1 MNLEPHK
8 VRETIDHLRSLWP
21 NAAVFLNDQPVEQ
34 ESKGFE
40 AALRDMEARI
50 EARLVALSK
59 PEPAPAPAPA
69 PVQISMDPKFRDG
82 LINFFREF
90 SGWFYPPTEE
100 RES

>member
-1 MNLEPHK
+1 MSIEPHK
-8 VRETIDHLRSLWP
+8 VRETIDHLRPLWP

-59 PEPAPAPAPA
+59 PEPVAAPAPA
-69 PVQISMDPKFRDG
+69 PVQISMDPKLRDG
-82 LINFFREF
+82 IMNFLREF
-90 SGWFYPPTEE
+90 VGCIYAPAEAG
-100 RES
+100 ES